1 VSNNRRREAT
11 GNKMKTFN
19 QKVIAIIFVF
29 IGIMLL
35 LVNIGVI
42 SLEIKEYFVTYYP
55 VLIVLYGFK
64 LLVDTIFYHIRA
76 LFLSVFLIAF
86 GGLLLLDR
94 AGYLVFE
101 FHMFW
106 KLWPLLIIYLGVRLF
121 VNKRP
126 VRVSFTKGD
135 TDFDDLFD
143 SAEERV
149 EHQETKTAGTKKVI
163 TIGDMKMN
171 KQNWAVEPLTVWN
184 VVGDYYF
191 DFSKAYIPDKET
203 NIQIKGVV
211 ADLKMLIPEDL
222 PIKVAAKVKVGQL
235 NIFGNTS
242 EGKGNKLFYES
253 PNYGEAT
260 RKLNIVL
267 DMKIGDVR
275 IDRV

>member
-1 VSNNRRREAT
+1 
-11 GNKMKTFN
+11 MKTFN
-19 QKVIAIIFVF
+19 QKIIAIIFVF

-35 LVNIGVI
+35 FVNIGVI

-55 VLIVLYGFK
+55 VLIVLLGLKF
-64 LLVDTIFYHIRA
+64 LVDTIFYRRRV
-76 LFLSVFLIAF
+76 LFLSVFLLAF
-86 GGLLLLDR
+86 GGLLLMDR
-94 AGYLVFE
+94 FGLVVFE

-126 VRVSFTKGD
+126 VKVSFAKGD
-135 TDFDDLFD
+135 TDFDVHFD
-143 SAEERV
+143 SDEEKAEF
-149 EHQETKTAGTKKVI
+149 QESKRAGSKKVI

-211 ADLKMLIPEDL
+211 ADLKMLVPEDL

-242 EGKGNKLFYES
+242 EGKGNKLFYVS
-253 PNYGEAT
+253 PNYEEAT

>member
-1 VSNNRRREAT
+1 
-11 GNKMKTFN
+11 MKTFN
-19 QKVIAIIFVF
+19 QKILAIIFVL
-29 IGIMLL
+29 IGILLL
-35 LVNIGVI
+35 LVNIGLI
-42 SLEIKEYFVTYYP
+42 SLEIKEYFVKYYP
-55 VLIVLYGFK
+55 VLFVLLGLKF
-64 LLVDTIFYHIRA
+64 LMDTLFYHRRA

-86 GGLLLLDR
+86 GVLLLLDR
-94 AGYLVFE
+94 VGYLEFE
-101 FHMFW
+101 FNMFW
-106 KLWPLLIIYLGVRLF
+106 KLWPLLIVYFGVKLF
-121 VNKRP
+121 INKRP
-126 VRVSFTKGD
+126 VKVSFTKGD
-135 TDFDDLFD
+135 ADIGDFFD
-143 SAEERV
+143 SAEEGQYK
-149 EHQETKTAGTKKVI
+149 ESKEMGAKKVI

-171 KQNWAVEPLTVWN
+171 EQNWAVEPLTVWN

-222 PIKVAAKVKVGQL
+222 PIRVAAKVKIGQL
-235 NIFGNTS
+235 NILGNTS

-253 PNYGEAT
+253 PNYEEAT

>member
-1 VSNNRRREAT
+1 
-11 GNKMKTFN
+11 MKTFN
-19 QKVIAIIFVF
+19 QKLIAIIFVF
-29 IGIMLL
+29 IGILLL

-42 SLEIKEYFVTYYP
+42 SLEIKEHFVTYYP
-55 VLIVLYGFK
+55 VLIVLLGLKF
-64 LLVDTIFYHIRA
+64 LADTIFYQRRA
-76 LFLSVFLIAF
+76 LFISVFLLAF
-86 GGLLLLDR
+86 GGLLLMDR

-101 FHMFW
+101 FRMFW

-121 VNKRP
+121 INKRP
-126 VRVSFTKGD
+126 VKVSFTKGD
-135 TDFDDLFD
+135 TDFDFSNLYN
-143 SAEERV
+143 SSEERM
-149 EHQETKTAGTKKVI
+149 EQQETKEAGTKKVI

-222 PIKVAAKVKVGQL
+222 PIKVIAKVKIGQL
-235 NIFGNTS
+235 NIFGNSS

>member
-1 VSNNRRREAT
+1 
-11 GNKMKTFN
+11 MKTFN
-19 QKVIAIIFVF
+19 QKIMAIIFVF

-42 SLEIKEYFVTYYP
+42 SLEIKEYFVTFYP
-55 VLIVLYGFK
+55 VLIVLFGLK
-64 LLVDTIFYHIRA
+64 LFIETLFFQKRA
-76 LFLSVFLIAF
+76 LFISLFLLAF

-94 AGYLVFE
+94 VEYIEFQ

-106 KLWPLLIIYLGVRLF
+106 KLWPLLIVYVGMKLF

-126 VRVSFTKGD
+126 VTIRFTKEND
-135 TDFDDLFD
+135 EFNDLFETYD
-143 SAEERV
+143 KSDEEVNWNGNSSKR
-149 EHQETKTAGTKKVI
+149 VI

-171 KQNWAVEPLTVWN
+171 KQNWAVEPLSVWN

-203 NIQIKGVV
+203 SIQIKGVV
-211 ADLKMLIPEDL
+211 ADLKMLVPEDL
-222 PIKVAAKVKVGQL
+222 PIKVSAKVKIGHL
-235 NIFGNTS
+235 NILGNSS
-242 EGKGNKLFYES
+242 EGKGNKLYYES
-253 PNYGEAT
+253 ENYNEAT

>member
-1 VSNNRRREAT
+1 
-11 GNKMKTFN
+11 MKTFN
-19 QKVIAIIFVF
+19 QKIMAIVFVF

-42 SLEIKEYFVTYYP
+42 SLEIKAYFVTYYP
-55 VLIVLYGFK
+55 VLILLFGLK
-64 LLVDTIFYHIRA
+64 LLIDTLFFHKRA
-76 LFLSVFLIAF
+76 LFLSLFLLAF
-86 GGLLLLDR
+86 GGLLLIDR
-94 AGYLVFE
+94 VGYIEFQ

-106 KLWPLLIIYLGVRLF
+106 KLWPLLIVYFGMKLF

-126 VRVSFTKGD
+126 VKIRFTKENEEFNDVFD
-135 TDFDDLFD
+135 TYDESDEDVNWKGN
-143 SAEERV
+143 S
-149 EHQETKTAGTKKVI
+149 TKRVI

-171 KQNWAVEPLTVWN
+171 KQNWAVEPLSVWN

-203 NIQIKGVV
+203 CIQIKGVV
-211 ADLKMLIPEDL
+211 ADLKMLVPEDL
-222 PIKVAAKVKVGQL
+222 PIKVSAKVKVGHL
-235 NIFGNTS
+235 NILGNTS
-242 EGKGNKLFYES
+242 EGKGNKLYYES
-253 PNYGEAT
+253 ENYNEAS